1 MQGASVMDALCFAVE
16 EAPKGALR
24 INEGFGRF
32 LVHDLDH
39 AFHAVPRAISA
50 NHALFAHA
58 HDVPDAQIV
67 LCARLEQL
75 RRVIE

>member
-1 MQGASVMDALCFAVE
+1 MQRASEMDTLCFAVE

-24 INEGFGRF
+24 IYEGFGRF
-32 LVHDLDH
+32 LAHDINH
-39 AFHAVPRAISA
+39 ALHAATRAISA